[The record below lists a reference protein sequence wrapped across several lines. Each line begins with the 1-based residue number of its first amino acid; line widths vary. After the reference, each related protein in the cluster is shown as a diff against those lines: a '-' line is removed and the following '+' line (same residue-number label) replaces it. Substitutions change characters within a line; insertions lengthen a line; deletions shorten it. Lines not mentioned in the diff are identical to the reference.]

1 MGYKYGV
8 WYVYP
13 KGIFPT
19 KHVGHF
25 TVTCFME
32 KEDARNLYNELLENF
47 GYKNVV
53 NVDSINPVIVEKNMY
68 THDNNNICSWG
79 YKGKILNWNGIKKI
93 CDKYACNFSLI
104 PHSSI
109 EYSCDEND
117 INPIKKISY
126 ELIDLELKL
135 VDITSDNYLEWN
147 IIA

>member
-1 MGYKYGV
+1 MFYG
-8 WYVYP
+8 
-13 KGIFPT
+13 
-19 KHVGHF
+19 
-25 TVTCFME
+25 

-53 NVDSINPVIVEKNMY
+53 NVDSINPVIFEKNMY